1 MSVLIRL
8 AYDDNLLMSGRKHL
22 EKRSPW
28 LPLVL
33 VLLFLLYLGFRVFF
47 WVVELALLV
56 KVTLNPPL
64 VLRRVSPCG
73 SVDQSQDSVQARRVL
88 PATVLPSKL
97 SQF

>member
-33 VLLFLLYLGFRVFF
+33 VLLFLLYLGFRVFLGF
-47 WVVELALLV
+47 ELALLV